1 MISGVDWLF
10 DWWPNLTC
18 IFTGDYI
25 YIMSDTR
32 KKRYSSGIRMRSD
45 NGEGF
50 HRNSSAAY
58 NKTGRNNNPQNS
70 VRIRNEYCWQL
81 NIFKFALVLQNIEV
95 KNSHKLNISMTHCLL
110 CLDLHQVWSILS
122 IFKSLWKNKMII
134 DRSLRKKFR
143 LKMWWTWCDLID

>member
-1 MISGVDWLF
+1 MLVCIEIIFFILLLNKIFDLMLICDQLPVNRSALINSWSPKNRNVHLISGVDWLF

-32 KKRYSSGIRMRSD
+32 KKRYSTGIRMRSD

-58 NKTGRNNNPQNS
+58 NKTGRNNNPQNL
-70 VRIRNEYCWQL
+70 VRIRNEHCWQL
-81 NIFKFALVLQNIEV
+81 NIYL
-95 KNSHKLNISMTHCLL
+95 T
-110 CLDLHQVWSILS
+110 LH
-122 IFKSLWKNKMII
+122 
-134 DRSLRKKFR
+134 
-143 LKMWWTWCDLID
+143 